1 MPCLNLLVF
10 KVFRPFSPTN
20 KKRFVLCPIFGWV
33 NDAPEQVYVVPA
45 RELYDYNKDTGQVT
59 FPAKEGESEKLERL
73 KRFKK
78 KDNRCLMYIE

>member
-1 MPCLNLLVF
+1 M
-10 KVFRPFSPTN
+10 
-20 KKRFVLCPIFGWV
+20 
-33 NDAPEQVYVVPA
+33 VPA